1 MDSVERTKMMIEEFG
16 QLIRNGETTVEC
28 IIDTI
33 RLYDDNTKRDKL
45 LSRYSLSDLFAIKP
59 YPKDSVE
66 WELQFAMIKY
76 YVEEQSCLEEDEE
89 EKTVEE
95 HREIIIDQLI
105 SSTAS
110 YLRRYNK
117 SPYEFIEILK
127 ETSWKEVTREKA
139 LETLSVLY
147 KLNYDDD
154 IKNIIKYEYIK
165 FLEGLL

>member
-1 MDSVERTKMMIEEFG
+1 MNSVESTKMMIEEFG
-16 QLIRNGETTVEC
+16 LLIRNGETTVDC

-33 RLYDDNTKRDKL
+33 RMYDDTKKDKL
-45 LSRYSLSDLFAIKP
+45 LSRWCLSDLFAIKP

-66 WELQFAMIKY
+66 WELQFALIKY

-110 YLRRYNK
+110 YIRNYNK

-127 ETSWKEVTREKA
+127 ETSWKEATKEIA
-139 LETLSVLY
+139 PTLNILY
-147 KLNYDDD
+147 RLNYDDDD

-165 FLEGLL
+165 YLEGLL